1 MQNKTLLTTKE
12 VSRMLGVH
20 INTVRA
26 MAEDERL
33 QGVKTKGEQGHWRFH
48 LSDVE
53 NFMNSNASSG
63 IDSILEEIT
72 YILDG
77 IPPLLLG
84 EGIKSNANLWEFINK
99 YYGIRNV
106 FGSYAIH
113 ADMEKYREIINK
125 KGFVWLGEGSANFI
139 DALNQNPNN
148 SKFHHDKFTN
158 MDTEFAF
165 GVVKSPSIFGEFSYS
180 LVPLL
185 VVKDKQDKTW
195 IIDGTLQQF
204 YPNLEKGLAVL
215 PLEKAKDLYIGLQIY
230 NKKEFAELYNDPN
243 ISDKFIA
250 MAKELEKESFSTD

>member
-12 VSRMLGVH
+12 VSSMLGVH
-20 INTVRA
+20 INTIRT
-26 MAEDERL
+26 MTEDGRL
-33 QGVKTKGEQGHWRFH
+33 KGVKTKGEQGHWRFH

-53 NFMNSNASSG
+53 NFMNSNTSSG
-63 IDSILEEIT
+63 IDSILGEIT
-72 YILDG
+72 YILDE
-77 IPPLLLG
+77 IPPLLLDTG
-84 EGIKSNANLWEFINK
+84 MKSNTNLWEYINK
-99 YYGIRNV
+99 YYGIRSV

-113 ADMEKYREIINK
+113 ADMEKYRDIIDR
-125 KGFVWLGEGSANFI
+125 KGFVWLGEGSANFM
-139 DALNQNPNN
+139 DTLNKQTNK
-148 SKFHHDKFTN
+148 SKFHNDKFAN

-185 VVKDKQDKTW
+185 VVRDNQEKTW

-230 NKKEFAELYNDPN
+230 NKKEFAELYSDPS
-243 ISDKFIA
+243 ISEKFIG
-250 MAKELEKESFSTD
+250 MAKELEKDSFSTD